1 MKKLVTFAAAT
12 IVLAAALTGC
22 GKKDNA
28 ASSDGASK
36 VIKVAASET
45 PHAEILN
52 EAKDIL
58 KEKGYDLEVTVFQ
71 DYVLPNEVVNSGEFD
86 ANYFQHVPFLED
98 YDKNNKAD
106 LVAAGK
112 IHYEPCG
119 IYPGK
124 KTDLDA
130 LEKGD
135 VIALPND
142 NTNEGRALL
151 LLQDRGL
158 IKLKD
163 GVGMSATINDIVEN
177 PTGIEFKELAAE
189 QVARVKDEVAFIVL
203 NGNYALTAGL
213 SVAKD
218 SVYYEQ
224 SDSEAAKTYVNI
236 IAVKSGNEDSE
247 KIKALVDVLKS
258 DEIKEFIQKKYDGA
272 VLVYEE

>member
-1 MKKLVTFAAAT
+1 MKKFITLTAAA
-12 IVLAAALTGC
+12 IVLTTALTGC
-22 GKKDNA
+22 GAKK
-28 ASSDGASK
+28 SSSNDDK

-52 EAKDIL
+52 EAKPLL
-58 KEKGYDLEVTVFQ
+58 KEKGYDLQVTVFQ

-98 YDKNNKAD
+98 YDEQNKAD

-112 IHYEPCG
+112 IHYEPFG

-124 KTDLDA
+124 KNDLDK

-135 VIALPND
+135 VIAIPND

-163 GVGMSATINDIVEN
+163 GAGMEATIQDIAEN
-177 PTGIEFKELAAE
+177 PIGIEFRELAAE

-236 IAVKSGNEDSE
+236 IAVKAENEKSE
-247 KIKALVDVLKS
+247 KIQALVDVLKS
-258 DEIKEFIQKKYDGA
+258 DEIKEFIEKKYDGA